1 VAEVDGTTAQLV
13 EFARKFDE
21 TWLTDSVVAATVDR
35 MVDSVACAI
44 VGFESDPGRIAV
56 EAARGTT
63 CDAPATVFGAGL
75 RTTPELAAFANT
87 TMVRTYDWNDGMLAQ
102 GGGHPSD
109 MIPAVVAVGE
119 SVHAS
124 GRQVLLGIALAYE
137 ILGSLGNAAPTRER
151 GFDQGTF
158 MGVAAALGIG
168 RMLELSEEQLANAV
182 SLAIVPHVPLRV
194 NRTGLLSMWKGSA
207 TASAMHSAIFA
218 VRLAQ
223 LGMTGPA
230 EPFEGKTGVFDQTV
244 GPFDARLPASEDGKL
259 VVEISHLKQFP
270 AETHGQALLG
280 LMPKVRAW
288 RGVEQIE
295 SIKIETYW
303 QAYHEIAMHPSKWD
317 PTTRETADHSMPYLL
332 SVALVDGEIDVRK
345 SFTPE
350 RIADPALRPI
360 MKRISA
366 SEDPAFTAGFRPPGK
381 GIAGE
386 PRMRLIV
393 TADDGATFVEEVGYH
408 RGHALNPMS
417 RADIDAKL
425 DATSNGVLSEERREA
440 IRSAWWGVAEVAD
453 IGEPMAITADFGLTT
468 GAAS

>member
-1 VAEVDGTTAQLV
+1 LDSTTARLV
-13 EFARKFDE
+13 DFAHGFDE
-21 TWLTDSVVAATVDR
+21 SWLTDSVVGAAVDR
-35 MVDSVACAI
+35 IVDSVACAI
-44 VGFESDPGRIAV
+44 VGYESEPGRIAI
-56 EAARGTT
+56 EAARGIT
-63 CDAPATVFGAGL
+63 CDAPATVFGARL
-75 RTTPELAAFANT
+75 RTTPELAAFANS
-87 TMVRTYDWNDGMLAQ
+87 TMVRTFDWNDGMLAQ

-109 MIPAVVAVGE
+109 MIPAVIAVGE
-119 SVHAS
+119 SIHAS
-124 GRQVLLGIALAYE
+124 GRDVLLGITLAYE
-137 ILGSLGNAAPTRER
+137 ILGALGNVAPTRAK

-168 RMLELSEEQLANAV
+168 RMLGLTEDQLANAV
-182 SLAIVPHVPLRV
+182 SLSIVPHIPLRV

-207 TASAMHSAIFA
+207 TASTMHSAIFA

-223 LGMTGPA
+223 LGMTGPD

-244 GPFDARLPASEDGKL
+244 GPFEVKLPASDDGRL

-288 RGVEQIE
+288 RSVEHIE
-295 SIKIETYW
+295 SIQIEAYW
-303 QAYHEIAMHPSKWD
+303 QAYHEIALHPSKWD

-332 SVALVDGEIDVRK
+332 SVALVDGGIDVRE

-360 MKRISA
+360 MKKISV
-366 SEDPAFTAGFRPPGK
+366 SEDKEFTAGFRPPGK

-386 PRMRLIV
+386 PRMRLTV
-393 TADDGATFVEEVGYH
+393 VADDGATFVEEVGYH
-408 RGHALNPMS
+408 RGHMLNPMS

-425 DATSNGVLSEERREA
+425 DATSNGVLSSERREA
-440 IRSAWWGVAEVAD
+440 IRAAWWAVADVAD
-453 IGEPMAITADFGLTT
+453 ICEPMAETADFGDDKEVA
-468 GAAS
+468 G

>member
-1 VAEVDGTTAQLV
+1 MDTTTAQLV
-13 EFARKFDE
+13 DFSLRFDE
-21 TWLTDSVVAATVDR
+21 SWLTDSVVRAAVDR
-35 MVDSVACAI
+35 VVDSVACAI
-44 VGFESDPGRIAV
+44 VGYESEPGQIAV
-56 EAARGTT
+56 AAARGVT
-63 CDAPATVFGAGL
+63 CDAPATVFGARL

-87 TMVRTYDWNDGMLAQ
+87 TMVRTFDWNDGMLAQ

-109 MIPAVVAVGE
+109 MIAAVIAAGE
-119 SVHAS
+119 AVHAS
-124 GRQVLLGIALAYE
+124 GRDVLLGITLAYE
-137 ILGSLGNAAPTRER
+137 VLGALGNAAPTRAK

-168 RMLELSEEQLANAV
+168 RMLGLDADQLANAV

-218 VRLAQ
+218 VRLAR

-244 GPFDARLPASEDGKL
+244 GPFEAKLPANDDGRL

-280 LMPKVRAW
+280 LMPRVREW
-288 RGVEQIE
+288 RSVDQIE
-295 SIKIETYW
+295 SIRIEAYW

-332 SVALVDGEIDVRK
+332 AAALVDGGIDVRAT
-345 SFTPE
+345 FTPE

-360 MKRISA
+360 MNKVSVT
-366 SEDPAFTAGFRPPGK
+366 EDKAFTAGFRPPGK

-393 TADDGATFVEEVGYH
+393 TAVDGATFIEEVGYH
-408 RGHALNPMS
+408 RGHSLNPMS
-417 RADIDAKL
+417 RAEIDAKL
-425 DATSNGVLSEERREA
+425 DATSAGVLSDERREA
-440 IRSAWWGVAEVAD
+440 IRAAWWAVAD
-453 IGEPMAITADFGLTT
+453 APDICEPMAATADFG
-468 GAAS
+468 ADKEVAS